1 MGCAI
6 QFESHRDELPFVY
19 LMDHDPHVL
28 EFYDQPY
35 GQMRLTYRNQDNTR
49 NVTIRHTPDF
59 FVLREDGAG
68 WGECKMEEHLVSLAE
83 QRPYRYQKR
92 PDGFWSCPPG
102 EAYTAKYGLTY
113 RLFSSREIDWTY
125 IQNLRFLG
133 DYLRGSPP
141 AVSADVAMVI
151 RTMVMSQP
159 GVRLLDLLNS
169 LHRGQADDVYQ
180 LITDQVYV
188 NLSAVRL
195 TDYEHIQV
203 FLDRD
208 QAESYATLHPSSA
221 SLPRPSTL
229 QLSVGAPCRS
239 ARFFSPEF
247 VSGGTGKIG
256 VHDQHS
262 A

>member
-1 MGCAI
+1 LLCPLLRNLTDANGGTPL
-6 QFESHRDELPFVY
+6 ERP
-19 LMDHDPHVL
+19 HD
-28 EFYDQPY
+28 
-35 GQMRLTYRNQDNTR
+35 
-49 NVTIRHTPDF
+49 
-59 FVLREDGAG
+59 REEAGA
-68 WGECKMEEHLVSLAE
+68 
-83 QRPYRYQKR
+83 
-92 PDGFWSCPPG
+92 
-102 EAYTAKYGLTY
+102 
-113 RLFSSREIDWTY
+113 
-125 IQNLRFLG
+125 
-133 DYLRGSPP
+133 
-141 AVSADVAMVI
+141 I

-169 LHRGQADDVYQ
+169 LHRSQADDVYQ
-180 LITDQVYV
+180 LILTDQVYV

-195 TDYEHIQV
+195 TDYEHVQV

-208 QAESYATLHPSSA
+208 QAESNATLHPSSA

-256 VHDQHS
+256 VHDQHI